1 MREKARSSRRA
12 GGGGMGRE
20 GERVVR
26 EKALSLPSLL
36 QRVEA
41 IRDTCAYT
49 THDTATNVQLWYTVV
64 REV

>member
-1 MREKARSSRRA
+1 
-12 GGGGMGRE
+12 MGRE